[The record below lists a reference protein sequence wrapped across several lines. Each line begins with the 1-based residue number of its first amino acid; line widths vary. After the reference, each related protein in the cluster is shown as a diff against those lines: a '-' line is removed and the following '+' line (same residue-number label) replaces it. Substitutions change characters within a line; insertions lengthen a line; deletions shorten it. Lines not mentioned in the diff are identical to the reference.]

1 MGGRVLSGLA
11 LAALVCATASDADAR
26 PHKRKKRHHRARA
39 VYVDPN
45 PGTLGLGLI
54 VGGPTGLSGKLYLGD
69 TFAFDFAFGYY
80 YGLGTDDGLGA
91 HADILIHPFVLA
103 TTAPFSVPLYFGVGG
118 RAVDDHCRGRRC
130 DNFDDGDDVDVGV
143 RVPFGLALEF
153 HEIPFD
159 FFLEIA
165 VVVDVVDD
173 DGNKVHLDGALGL
186 RYWF

>member
-1 MGGRVLSGLA
+1 MRHRVLTGMV
-11 LAALVCATASDADAR
+11 LAAAVCAWASDADAR
-26 PHKRKKRHHRARA
+26 PHKRRKHRRHARA
-39 VYVDPN
+39 VYVHADPN
-45 PGTLGLGLI
+45 PGTLGLGII

-80 YGLGTDDGLGA
+80 YGLGYDDGLGA
-91 HADILIHPFVLA
+91 HADLLIHPFVLA
-103 TTAPFSVPLYFGVGG
+103 TTAPFSVPLYLGVGG

-130 DNFDDGDDVDVGV
+130 DDGDDIDLGV
-143 RVPFGLALEF
+143 RVPLGLALEF
-153 HEIPFD
+153 HAVPID

-165 VVVDVVDD
+165 IVVD